1 MGWIP
6 VYDESR
12 DERPGK
18 GFDSTSAR
26 KIRLYH
32 QCWIEFLDKW
42 AERTKDAILLPWADG
57 VSRSTRLF
65 IGGVLGDQQEG
76 DKYTGEPCMCHRCF
90 APRKRYLETA
100 DFEAKT
106 MRKVRQK
113 VELAAAG
120 MYLKGRRNSTRVV
133 KWDPDGR
140 NVRPGPGIIAIIQ
153 IKYILSIMF
162 IIALFTK
169 QVCYIMSLKE

>member
-1 MGWIP
+1 
-6 VYDESR
+6 
-12 DERPGK
+12 
-18 GFDSTSAR
+18 
-26 KIRLYH
+26 
-32 QCWIEFLDKW
+32 
-42 AERTKDAILLPWADG
+42 
-57 VSRSTRLF
+57 
-65 IGGVLGDQQEG
+65 
-76 DKYTGEPCMCHRCF
+76 
-90 APRKRYLETA
+90 
-100 DFEAKT
+100 

-120 MYLKGRRNSTRVV
+120 MYLKGRRSSTRVV

-153 IKYILSIMF
+153 IKYIMFIMF

>member
-1 MGWIP
+1 
-6 VYDESR
+6 
-12 DERPGK
+12 
-18 GFDSTSAR
+18 
-26 KIRLYH
+26 
-32 QCWIEFLDKW
+32 
-42 AERTKDAILLPWADG
+42 
-57 VSRSTRLF
+57 
-65 IGGVLGDQQEG
+65 
-76 DKYTGEPCMCHRCF
+76 MCHRCF

-120 MYLKGRRNSTRVV
+120 GYLKGRRNSTRVV

-140 NVRPGPGIIAIIQ
+140 NVCPGPGIIAIIP
-153 IKYILSIMF
+153 IKYIMCIMF

-169 QVCYIMSLKE
+169 QVCCIMRLKE